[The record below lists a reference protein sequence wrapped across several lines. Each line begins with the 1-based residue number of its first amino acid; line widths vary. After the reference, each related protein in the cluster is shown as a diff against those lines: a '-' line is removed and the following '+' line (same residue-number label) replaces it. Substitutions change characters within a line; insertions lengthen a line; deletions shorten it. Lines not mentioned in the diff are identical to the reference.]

1 MNSTFNAAEQIGQ
14 RFGATYL
21 ELMMLVGLI
30 LALFL
35 SVHIYSVG
43 LGFAAP
49 LQLLLFQWSSAV
61 VLSLIVITLAIGRGF
76 FSRRVMSHPAMLR
89 LGELSFGIYLFHQPL
104 LNWFN
109 VQKVNNSV
117 YFSVFEAMPKWSYL
131 PAILAATLIFSAI
144 SHDWLETPAQRFL
157 K

>member
-1 MNSTFNAAEQIGQ
+1 MNSVFNAAEQ
-14 RFGATYL
+14 FGMRIRATYL
-21 ELMMLVGLI
+21 ELIILSGLI

-109 VQKVNNSV
+109 VQKVNNNLH
-117 YFSVFEAMPKWSYL
+117 FAIFEEMPKWSYL
-131 PAILAATLIFSAI
+131 PAILATTLIFSAA
-144 SHDWLETPAQRFL
+144 SHDWLETPAQRYL